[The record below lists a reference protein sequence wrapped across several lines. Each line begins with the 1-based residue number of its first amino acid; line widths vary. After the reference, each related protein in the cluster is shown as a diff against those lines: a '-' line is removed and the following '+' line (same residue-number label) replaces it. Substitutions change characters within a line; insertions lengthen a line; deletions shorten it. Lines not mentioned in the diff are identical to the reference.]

1 MREESS
7 RHWQSINQWICSESL
22 VGVQHSSLK
31 GFCKPPYSS
40 SSPQL
45 CALPSSPSHNTQL
58 LLGCKQ
64 ARGRGGVEEIEGV
77 RATWDAS
84 HHGPSRVQEQ
94 TVLSSDSNPVM
105 IRVLEL
111 ASGWHD
117 VLVLLFLLSLF
128 HIVTSCSALGVKD
141 LMLQFH

>member
-1 MREESS
+1 MTTMREESS
-7 RHWQSINQWICSESL
+7 RHWQSINHWICSESL
-22 VGVQHSSLK
+22 VGAHHSSLK
-31 GFCKPPYSS
+31 GFCKPTYSS

-64 ARGRGGVEEIEGV
+64 ARGRGGVEEVEGV
-77 RATWDAS
+77 GATWDAS

-94 TVLSSDSNPVM
+94 SALSSNSNPVM

-111 ASGWHD
+111 SSGWHD
-117 VLVLLFLLSLF
+117 VMVL
-128 HIVTSCSALGVKD
+128 
-141 LMLQFH
+141 

>member
-1 MREESS
+1 MEE
-7 RHWQSINQWICSESL
+7 
-22 VGVQHSSLK
+22 V
-31 GFCKPPYSS
+31 
-40 SSPQL
+40 
-45 CALPSSPSHNTQL
+45 
-58 LLGCKQ
+58 
-64 ARGRGGVEEIEGV
+64 EGV
-77 RATWDAS
+77 GATRDAS